1 MLNRHDGVTNI
12 RGALRSWKISLLRK
26 IPILTVALCIF
37 SFVVVPTPEIDRREL
52 QSPIND
58 DNARQSPSLSNRTIC
73 YQFHRPSFT
82 ASHLWQTHLTQIVNA
97 SKNPLIP
104 DLLTTEEDQKM
115 HSLLFET
122 LPASRMRRAVQ
133 NIPSTSPSQRAS
145 VRHVFEVIQRRL
157 QDPKN
162 NPPLRIA
169 VFGGSVTIGRGCEAR
184 KRAMQNYN
192 CAWPMRLQLL
202 INQFFEMELVKVYNL
217 GIGGTGSGVATNI
230 VKYWMYPSELAKV
243 GPDVVVNSYSTNDSL
258 PPWDL
263 KDDPDADLVT
273 AVLDQ
278 ARDGLQQFVRA
289 ALTSN
294 RCGVPPLVVHVDDYL
309 GPQQDSLLGDMSY
322 NTAMLQLAKWY
333 DTFAISYG
341 DLVRDIAW
349 LEGDSTFA
357 NKQDV
362 HFSNWAHQTIAWS
375 VGFAS
380 LELLSNF
387 CDDEFE
393 RSVYNLSSTDGHS
406 DTIPNNNLYLPPPLT
421 RELLRK
427 DIETKHSEALKSAQ
441 ESYKS
446 MGCSSKSTGDD
457 NNEHEDKNPCI
468 VSWIATPG
476 GYGPPQISRFMD
488 GYSKNSGVPIRGW
501 KTENQLAEGWGNK
514 IGWVATQSNA
524 TFTLQ
529 FDLIEK
535 DVNSVTVFY
544 LRSYGE
550 KWADSNA
557 RFTVSKIDGN
567 NNDEVLSTCEIA
579 GVSEDQHSL
588 TLSQELQL
596 SHTVQKGNSLRMKVD
611 LIGGNTFKIMG
622 LMICT

>member
-1 MLNRHDGVTNI
+1 MTVSQTFVGPCV
-12 RGALRSWKISLLRK
+12 RGRFPLRK

-58 DNARQSPSLSNRTIC
+58 DNVRQSPSLSNRTIC
-73 YQFHRPSFT
+73 SQFDRPSFT

-169 VFGGSVTIGRGCEAR
+169 VFGGSVTIGRGCEAG

-427 DIETKHSEALKSAQ
+427 DIETKHSEALKSAE

-446 MGCSSKSTGDD
+446 MG
-457 NNEHEDKNPCI
+457 
-468 VSWIATPG
+468 
-476 GYGPPQISRFMD
+476 Y
-488 GYSKNSGVPIRGW
+488 
-501 KTENQLAEGWGNK
+501 
-514 IGWVATQSNA
+514 
-524 TFTLQ
+524 
-529 FDLIEK
+529 
-535 DVNSVTVFY
+535 VNSVTVFY

-596 SHTVQKGNSLRMKVD
+596 SHTVHKGNSLRMKVD